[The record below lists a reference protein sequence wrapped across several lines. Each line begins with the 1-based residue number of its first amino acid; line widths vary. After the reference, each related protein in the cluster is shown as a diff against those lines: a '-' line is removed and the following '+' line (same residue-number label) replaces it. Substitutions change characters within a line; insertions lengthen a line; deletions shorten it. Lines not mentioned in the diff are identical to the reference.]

1 MKTVEGTE
9 LEARPRLK
17 DLLYRVLVCVDC
29 FAGARGRMVLP
40 G

>member
-1 MKTVEGTE
+1 MKTVKGIKS
-9 LEARPRLK
+9 EARPGLK

-29 FAGARGRMVLP
+29 FAGARGRKVLP